1 MSPKFVFAIRCVLA
15 LIWLYNGLWLKIL
28 AVDPHH
34 LEIVQAVFQISMNQ
48 AADFLNVIGLLE
60 TLLGIGILSGLFHR
74 FVNYFQVF
82 ILIVM
87 NSVGIVGGEGSISNP
102 AGLLIMNL
110 PTILCA
116 IIVARHGP
124 GAWALRL
131 RPLKAREKLE
141 VEAKADVKAE
151 VQTEVKVDAEKQAT
165 ESELLK

>member
-15 LIWLYNGLWLKIL
+15 LIWLYNGLWLKIF

-34 LEIVQAVFQISMNQ
+34 LDIVQAVFQISVNQ
-48 AADFLNVIGLLE
+48 AADFLNVIGVLE

-82 ILIVM
+82 ILVAM
-87 NSVGIVGGEGSISNP
+87 NSIGIVGGEGSISNP

-116 IIVARHGP
+116 IIVARYGP
-124 GAWALRL
+124 GAWALSFPRS
-131 RPLKAREKLE
+131 R
-141 VEAKADVKAE
+141 VKAVE
-151 VQTEVKVDAEKQAT
+151 VSTET
-165 ESELLK
+165 ESNQ

>member
-15 LIWLYNGLWLKIL
+15 LIWLYNGLWLKIV

-34 LEIVQAVFQISMNQ
+34 LDIVQAVFQISVNQ
-48 AADFLNVIGLLE
+48 AADFLNVIGVLE

-74 FVNYFQVF
+74 FVNYFQMF
-82 ILIVM
+82 ILIAM
-87 NSVGIVGGEGSISNP
+87 NSIGIVGGEGSISNP

-116 IIVARHGP
+116 IIVARYGP

-131 RPLKAREKLE
+131 RR
-141 VEAKADVKAE
+141 VEAKVEDP
-151 VQTEVKVDAEKQAT
+151 AT
-165 ESELLK
+165 EAELPK

>member
-1 MSPKFVFAIRCVLA
+1 MSPKCVFAIRCVLA

-34 LEIVQAVFQISMNQ
+34 LEIVQAVFQISVNQ
-48 AADFLNVIGLLE
+48 AADFLNVIGALE
-60 TLLGIGILSGLFHR
+60 TLLGLGILSGLFYR

-82 ILIVM
+82 ILIAM
-87 NSVGIVGGEGSISNP
+87 NSIGIVGGEGSISNP

-116 IIVARHGP
+116 IIVARYGP

-131 RPLKAREKLE
+131 RPVKDRSKGE
-141 VEAKADVKAE
+141 VKPEVDVK
-151 VQTEVKVDAEKQAT
+151 TEEQAT
-165 ESELLK
+165 ESESLK

>member
-34 LEIVQAVFQISMNQ
+34 LEIVQAVFQISVNQ

-82 ILIVM
+82 ILIAM

-116 IIVARHGP
+116 IIVARYGP

-131 RPLKAREKLE
+131 RPLKAREKL
-141 VEAKADVKAE
+141 EAKADVKAE